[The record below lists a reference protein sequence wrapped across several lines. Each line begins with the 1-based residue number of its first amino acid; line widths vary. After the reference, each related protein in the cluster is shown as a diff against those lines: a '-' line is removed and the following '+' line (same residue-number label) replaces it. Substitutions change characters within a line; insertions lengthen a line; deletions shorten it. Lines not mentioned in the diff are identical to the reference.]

1 MKNYRNTFYTA
12 IIFTFIGFACTE
24 ESAISE
30 GPDTHKP
37 IITVLESTP
46 VAQDQRICKSMES
59 NVISATTGSDI
70 ILNLEFSDDSNLSQY
85 KIDIH
90 NNFDCHAHGRVAAS
104 SWQLLKIENISGKT
118 VNVEEVIRV
127 PEDVLAGD
135 YHLQILCLDA
145 LGNEAEPVI
154 YSVKVEN
161 AIDNIPP
168 VLSLSEPSSGSVSIA
183 KGADLNFKGTVT
195 DNHSLANGKIEITY
209 TDPGGTEFFPIQEF
223 FPEIQGTEAAIDL
236 TFVVPAA
243 AASGKH
249 EFVIK
254 AYDTYNNAVEKLIE
268 VDFQ

>member
-1 MKNYRNTFYTA
+1 MNTPNIKFL
-12 IIFTFIGFACTE
+12 FLLLFVACTE
-24 ESAISE
+24 DGSINE
-30 GPDTHKP
+30 GPDTQKP

-46 VAQDQRICKSMES
+46 VAQDQMICKSMES

-70 ILNLEFSDDSNLSQY
+70 ILSLEFSDDSNLSQY

-127 PEDVLAGD
+127 PEDAMAGD

-168 VLSLSEPSSGSVSIA
+168 ALLLSEPSSASISIG

-223 FPEIQGTEAAIDL
+223 FPGTQVTQIDFDL
-236 TFVVPAA
+236 TFKVPTS